1 VSIESQRDLD
11 GLRAAGRVVA
21 LTLRAMAARVVSGIT
36 TAELDEVGAAS
47 LHEHGAC
54 SAPRLAYGFPGATCI
69 SVSEEAAHGVPGPR
83 RLRAGDLVK
92 MDVSAELDGYVADA
106 CITVPVGQVAPGT
119 RALCRAARAALDAGI
134 AAARAGVPVS
144 AIGRAVEDE
153 TRRRG
158 FDVIRELTGH
168 GVGRA
173 IHEPPTVPHFDDPN
187 AREPLEAGLVL
198 TIEPALTAGGRGL
211 VTAADG
217 WTLRTADGALTAQF
231 EHTVVIGREGAQIL
245 TAA

>member
-21 LTLRAMAARVVSGIT
+21 LTLRAMAARVATGVT
-36 TAELDEVGAAS
+36 TAELDEIGATS
-47 LHEHGAC
+47 LHSHGAC
-54 SAPRLAYGFPGATCI
+54 SAPRLAYNFPGATCI
-69 SVSEEAAHGVPGPR
+69 SVSEEAAHGVPGAR
-83 RLRAGDLVK
+83 RLQAGDLVK

-106 CITVPVGQVAPGT
+106 CVTVPVGRVAPQT
-119 RALCRAARAALDAGI
+119 RALCRAAQAALDAGI
-134 AAARAGVPVS
+134 GAARAGVPVS
-144 AIGRAVEDE
+144 AIGRAVEQE
-153 TRRRG
+153 SRRRG

-173 IHEPPTVPHFDDPN
+173 IHEPPTVPHFDDPT
-187 AREPLEAGLVL
+187 ACEPLEEGLVL

-211 VTAADG
+211 VTADDG
-217 WTLRTADGALTAQF
+217 WTLRTSDGALSAQF
-231 EHTVVIGREGAQIL
+231 EHTIVIGREGARIL